1 VDAKG
6 KPLVGF
12 VYLQTTGEGA
22 PARLDIPAWVYDEGL
37 LDEVVDTVRAECVV
51 GNGYPY
57 ALETADAAA
66 VINGHDREQF
76 LRAMQEFAVEQQ
88 LDFHVS
94 RKPVSKA
101 RRR

>member
-1 VDAKG
+1 
-6 KPLVGF
+6 
-12 VYLQTTGEGA
+12 
-22 PARLDIPAWVYDEGL
+22 PAWVYDAGL
-37 LDEVVDTVRAECVV
+37 LEDVIDTVRAECVV

-66 VINGHDREQF
+66 VITGHDRDQF
-76 LRAMQEFAVEQQ
+76 LRAMQEFADEQH
-88 LDFHVS
+88 LGFHVS